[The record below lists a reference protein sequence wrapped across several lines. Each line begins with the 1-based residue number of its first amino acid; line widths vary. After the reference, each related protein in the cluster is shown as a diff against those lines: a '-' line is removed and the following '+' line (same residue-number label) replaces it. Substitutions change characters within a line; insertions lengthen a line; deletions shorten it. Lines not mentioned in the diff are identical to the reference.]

1 MSTSF
6 NEIVWRFAVQLHRKF
21 WNRWERFF
29 DDIDSLFIIFLTL
42 PFLLLFIFIVYPLLF
57 LVFTVY
63 AILFFS
69 DDLIDK
75 IMGETFFSNYE
86 GLVKLKNAQ
95 APLKARQKLIKII
108 RPFFNFVRVL
118 GKWLK
123 WAPAICLV
131 VGLIQMMEYE
141 ATLDTVR
148 GIDFKLIKES
158 MEGRDLERE
167 DDLAAAKSTI
177 NELNSHSGR
186 ALFPV
191 AILSEGVCFENGST
205 KRLCKLYAS
214 QEDFAKDKVKSDVG
228 PIYGSKAFR
237 AEAGGAYI
245 FSEFSDGS
253 GILLG
258 EAGAYALSGRAAFLD
273 KLPYYLF
280 TRAGLRKMH
289 SKSKYIWWVISI
301 TVFIFIVT
309 KEVAVR
315 RNRWR
320 WQKARASLLIKD
332 REASKALDELN
343 KARAKAQLMENELE
357 EQRNVSDSLKR
368 DFGKKLEKAKAR
380 ENEAEA
386 LYYETLQSYEEQVA
400 VANKEDAKLTSE
412 QTKRALEER
421 TAELNKIKGLWMYDY
436 GWNDRLEIER
446 EITTQGNSPF
456 IRNVSFVGF
465 ERFIKTLALKK
476 LNYGWSRLTAHDGP
490 DIIDLI
496 DELAETNMISVKDK
510 NFFHEVRIAR
520 NKWMHDQKLPTE
532 QLLTRLVNKLEK
544 SNAATKPFL

>member
-6 NEIVWRFAVQLHRKF
+6 NEIVWRFAVQLHRKVF
-21 WNRWERFF
+21 NGWF
-29 DDIDSLFIIFLTL
+29 DNINLFSG
-42 PFLLLFIFIVYPLLF
+42 LLILLF
-57 LVFTVY
+57 LFVFYVPLLLVFYIY

-75 IMGETFFSNYE
+75 IVGEKFFSNYE
-86 GLVKLKNAQ
+86 GLIKLKNTQ
-95 APLKARQKLIKII
+95 GPLKARPKFFKII
-108 RPFFNFVRVL
+108 RLFIEFSRVL

-123 WAPAICLV
+123 RAPAICLV

-148 GIDFKLIKES
+148 GIDFKLIERS
-158 MEGRDLERE
+158 IEGRDLKRE
-167 DDLAAAKSTI
+167 EDVAAIKSTI
-177 NELNSHSGR
+177 NALTTRSGW

-191 AILSEGVCFENGST
+191 AILSEGVCFENGSAR
-205 KRLCKLYAS
+205 RLCNLYAS
-214 QEDFAKDKVKSDVG
+214 REDFAKDKVKSDVG

-237 AEAGGAYI
+237 AEEGGAYI

-273 KLPYYLF
+273 KLPYYLS

-289 SKSKYIWWVISI
+289 SKSQYIWWVISI
-301 TVFIFIVT
+301 TVFIFIAA
-309 KEVAVR
+309 KELAVR
-315 RNRWR
+315 RNRLRWR
-320 WQKARASLLIKD
+320 KARASLLVKD
-332 REASKALDELN
+332 REASKALDDLN
-343 KARAKAQLMENELE
+343 KARAKAQLMESELE

-368 DFGKKLEKAKAR
+368 DLGKKLEKAKAR

-446 EITTQGNSPF
+446 EINTQGNSPF
-456 IRNVSFVGF
+456 TRYVSLVGF
-465 ERFIKTLALKK
+465 ERFIKVLALGK
-476 LNYGWSRLTAHDGP
+476 LNYGWSRLTANNGP
-490 DIIDLI
+490 SLLKLI
-496 DELAETNMISVKDK
+496 DELAEANMISVRDK
-510 NFFHEVRIAR
+510 NFFHEVREAR
-520 NKWMHDQKLPTE
+520 NKLVHEGAPPSE
-532 QLLTRLVNKLEK
+532 QLLIRLVKKLEK
-544 SNAATKPFL
+544 SNPATRPFL

>member
-6 NEIVWRFAVQLHRKF
+6 NEIFCRFAVQLHRKVF
-21 WNRWERFF
+21 NGWF
-29 DDIDSLFIIFLTL
+29 DNINLFSG
-42 PFLLLFIFIVYPLLF
+42 LLILLF
-57 LVFTVY
+57 LFVFYVPLLLVFYIY

-69 DDLIDK
+69 DDLMDK
-75 IMGETFFSNYE
+75 IMGEIFFSNYE
-86 GLVKLKNAQ
+86 SLIKLKNAQ
-95 APLKARQKLIKII
+95 APLKTKQKLIKII
-108 RPFFNFVRVL
+108 RPFFNFLRVL

-123 WAPAICLV
+123 RAPAICLV

-148 GIDFKLIKES
+148 GIDFKLIERS
-158 MEGRDLERE
+158 IEGRDLERE
-167 DDLAAAKSTI
+167 EDVVAIKSTI
-177 NELNSHSGR
+177 NALTTRSGW
-186 ALFPV
+186 ALFPI
-191 AILSEGVCFENGST
+191 AILSEGVCFENGSA
-205 KRLCKLYAS
+205 KRLCNLYAS

-237 AEAGGAYI
+237 VEEGRAFI
-245 FSEFSDGS
+245 FSEFSNGS

-258 EAGAYALSGRAAFLD
+258 EAGAYALSGRAAFLN
-273 KLPYYLF
+273 KMPYYL
-280 TRAGLRKMH
+280 TRAGFKKMY
-289 SKSKYIWWVISI
+289 SKSQYIWWVISI
-301 TVFIFIVT
+301 TVFIFIAA

-315 RNRWR
+315 RNRRR
-320 WQKARASLLIKD
+320 WQKARVSLLIKD

-343 KARAKAQLMENELE
+343 KARATAQLMENELE

-368 DFGKKLEKAKAR
+368 DFGKKLEKAKTR

-421 TAELNKIKGLWMYDY
+421 TAELNKIKGLWMCDY

-456 IRNVSFVGF
+456 IRNISFVGF

-496 DELAETNMISVKDK
+496 DELAEANMISVKDK

>member
-6 NEIVWRFAVQLHRKF
+6 NEIVWRFAVQLHRKVF
-21 WNRWERFF
+21 NGWF
-29 DDIDSLFIIFLTL
+29 DNINLFSG
-42 PFLLLFIFIVYPLLF
+42 LLILLF
-57 LVFTVY
+57 LFVFYVPLLLVFYIY

-69 DDLIDK
+69 DDLMDK
-75 IMGETFFSNYE
+75 IVGEKFFSNYE
-86 GLVKLKNAQ
+86 GLIKLKNMQ
-95 APLKARQKLIKII
+95 GPLKARPKFFKII
-108 RPFFNFVRVL
+108 RLFIEFLRVL

-123 WAPAICLV
+123 RAPAICLV

-148 GIDFKLIKES
+148 GIDFKLIERS
-158 MEGRDLERE
+158 IEGRDLKRE
-167 DDLAAAKSTI
+167 EDVAAIKSTI
-177 NELNSHSGR
+177 NALTTRSGW

-191 AILSEGVCFENGST
+191 AILSEGVCFENGSA
-205 KRLCKLYAS
+205 KRLCNLYAS
-214 QEDFAKDKVKSDVG
+214 KEDFAKHKVKSDVG

-237 AEAGGAYI
+237 AEEGGAYI

-273 KLPYYLF
+273 KLPYYL
-280 TRAGLRKMH
+280 TRAGFKKMY
-289 SKSKYIWWVISI
+289 SKSQYIWWVISI
-301 TVFIFIVT
+301 VVFVFVLA

-315 RNRWR
+315 RNRRR
-320 WQKARASLLIKD
+320 WSKARASLLIKD
-332 REASKALDELN
+332 REASKALDDLN

-357 EQRNVSDSLKR
+357 EQRNISDALNR
-368 DFGKKLEKAKAR
+368 DFSEKLEKAQAR
-380 ENEAEA
+380 VTAAEELYFEA
-386 LYYETLQSYEEQVA
+386 LQTYEEQVT

-436 GWNDRLEIER
+436 GWSDRLEIER
-446 EITTQGNSPF
+446 DITAQGNSPF
-456 IRNVSFVGF
+456 IRNVSFIGF
-465 ERFIKTLALKK
+465 ERFIKNLALQK
-476 LNYGWSRLTAHDGP
+476 LNYGWSRLKAHDGP

-496 DELAETNMISVKDK
+496 DELAEANIISVKDK
-510 NFFHEVRIAR
+510 NFFHEVRMAR
-520 NKWMHDQKLPTE
+520 NDWLHEGKPPTE

-544 SNAATKPFL
+544 SNPVTRPVL

>member
-6 NEIVWRFAVQLHRKF
+6 NEIVWRFAVQLDRKLR
-21 WNRWERFF
+21 NRSKRLLN
-29 DDIDSLFIIFLTL
+29 DIDPLFGLLIL
-42 PFLLLFIFIVYPLLF
+42 PVLLLFILIVYPFLF

-69 DDLIDK
+69 DNLIDK

-86 GLVKLKNAQ
+86 SLIKLKNATG
-95 APLKARQKLIKII
+95 PLKPRPKFIKII
-108 RPFFNFVRVL
+108 RLFLDFLRVL

-123 WAPAICLV
+123 RAPVICLV

-148 GIDFKLIKES
+148 GIDFKLIERS
-158 MEGRDLERE
+158 IEGRDLQRE
-167 DDLAAAKSTI
+167 EDLVAIKSTI
-177 NELNSHSGR
+177 NALTTRSGW

-191 AILSEGVCFENGST
+191 AILSEGVCFENGSA
-205 KRLCKLYAS
+205 KRLCNLYTS
-214 QEDFAKDKVKSDVG
+214 QEDFEKDKVKSDVG
-228 PIYGSKAFR
+228 PIYGSRAFR
-237 AEAGGAYI
+237 VEEGSAFI

-273 KLPYYLF
+273 KMPYYL
-280 TRAGLRKMH
+280 TRAGFKKMY
-289 SKSKYIWWVISI
+289 SKSQYIWWVISI
-301 TVFIFIVT
+301 IVFIFIVA

-315 RNRWR
+315 RNRRR
-320 WQKARASLLIKD
+320 WQEARVSLLIKD
-332 REASKALDELN
+332 RETSKALDDLN

-368 DFGKKLEKAKAR
+368 DFSKKLEKAKAR

-400 VANKEDAKLTSE
+400 VANKEDARLTSE
-412 QTKRALEER
+412 QTKHALEDR
-421 TAELNKIKGLWMYDY
+421 TAELNKIKGLWICDY

-446 EITTQGNSPF
+446 EIT
-456 IRNVSFVGF
+456 
-465 ERFIKTLALKK
+465 
-476 LNYGWSRLTAHDGP
+476 
-490 DIIDLI
+490 
-496 DELAETNMISVKDK
+496 M
-510 NFFHEVRIAR
+510 
-520 NKWMHDQKLPTE
+520 
-532 QLLTRLVNKLEK
+532 
-544 SNAATKPFL
+544 